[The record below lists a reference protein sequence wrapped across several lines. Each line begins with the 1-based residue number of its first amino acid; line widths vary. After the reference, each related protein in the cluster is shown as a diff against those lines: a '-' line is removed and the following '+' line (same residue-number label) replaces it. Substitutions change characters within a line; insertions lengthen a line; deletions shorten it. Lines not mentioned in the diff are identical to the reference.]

1 MPEPDPP
8 LPPQEPISDR
18 EPPVLTPAMRVSART
33 MRWRYF
39 GVGTGFVILCALVFF
54 IARHEPVSQ
63 KQYYP
68 QCGFKKAT
76 GLDCPGC
83 GGLRSV
89 HALAQGN
96 IGQAI
101 RFHGGFVLSLPIV
114 VYLLALW
121 IRDWRRDGVMP
132 VPLGTVEANRPLSW
146 VAILIVAYGLLRLIP
161 VPPFSWLA
169 IPEMDNNET
178 NATAAAAPK
187 PPK

>member
-101 RFHGGFVLSLPIV
+101 RFHGGFVLILPIV

-132 VPLGTVEANRPLSW
+132 VPLATVEANRPLSW

-178 NATAAAAPK
+178 NATAPAAPK